1 MGRIGEFRPLKDCS
15 SAIPCTCGATS
26 DLKRHKEQ
34 DKVIKFLKGL
44 NEQYA
49 SVRSQIMLLDPLPD
63 IDRCFSLVLQQ
74 ERQMLIS
81 TVTDNSVDHQS
92 SIMQVQQTT
101 SNSGNNY
108 SSFASAHHGG
118 RGRGRGSHY
127 GGRGSNNRTCTN
139 CGRRNHT
146 IDTCFSLHGYQH
158 KNSKSIN
165 VAATA
170 SNAPQ

>member
-1 MGRIGEFRPLKDCS
+1 LENFRPLKDCS
-15 SAIPCTCGATS
+15 CVIPCTSGAAS

-49 SVRSQIMLLDPLPD
+49 SVRSQIMLLDLLPD

-81 TVTDNSVDHQS
+81 TITDNYVDHQS

-127 GGRGSNNRTCTN
+127 MEVVVL
-139 CGRRNHT
+139 T
-146 IDTCFSLHGYQH
+146 IEPALIMVDAIILLTHVLPYMAIHLV
-158 KNSKSIN
+158 IN
-165 VAATA
+165 IKTL
-170 SNAPQ
+170 SQ